1 MPSKNVVV
9 EWDRAAEVR
18 ELMQLGKTSDTL
30 TREAE
35 RRIRNLREVL
45 VMFAAMEYCRSKRSR
60 VARS

>member
-45 VMFAAMEYCRSKRSR
+45 VMFAAMEYCRAKHSRLPRS
-60 VARS
+60 